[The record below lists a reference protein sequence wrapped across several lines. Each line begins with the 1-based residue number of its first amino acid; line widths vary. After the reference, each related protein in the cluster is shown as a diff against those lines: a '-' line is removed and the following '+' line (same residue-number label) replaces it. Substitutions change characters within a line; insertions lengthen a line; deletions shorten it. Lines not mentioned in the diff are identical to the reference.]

1 MPRPRVPLILA
12 SDLEPISFDDLPL
25 GGEWTTRRRTI
36 SESEIALFAAV
47 AGDFSPLT
55 IAPPL
60 RTGRPAP
67 PALLV
72 PRPLAFGWMDM
83 PIPAVAA
90 WEWLNWKFPRAVH

>member
-1 MPRPRVPLILA
+1 MDPAILA
-12 SDLEPISFDDLPL
+12 PDLEPISFDDLPL

-55 IAPPL
+55 VDVLHAGA
-60 RTGRPAP
+60 RFAP

-72 PRPLAFGWMDM
+72 AAAAVGMSGREGDLFRVQASLEERPDA
-83 PIPAVAA
+83 
-90 WEWLNWKFPRAVH
+90 